1 MIESVHYHDEKES
14 ILVVVNEC
22 VLIDWNPETSE
33 VMYHAREGTDAE
45 TAKTIVDEF
54 FVEMQRM
61 ISSNS

>member
-1 MIESVHYHDEKES
+1 
-14 ILVVVNEC
+14 
-22 VLIDWNPETSE
+22 
-33 VMYHAREGTDAE
+33 MYHAREGTDAE